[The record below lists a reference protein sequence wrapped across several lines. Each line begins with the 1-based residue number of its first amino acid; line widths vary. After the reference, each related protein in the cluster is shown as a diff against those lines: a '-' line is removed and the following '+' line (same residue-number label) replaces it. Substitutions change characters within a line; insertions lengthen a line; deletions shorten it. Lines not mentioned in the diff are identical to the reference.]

1 MAFIPYAV
9 DVPANGLLVEFAVG
23 NISDIEWSPSSFDD
37 VKIPE
42 KQKKPIWALTDTYL
56 KREAGDGFADLV
68 QGKGRGVNFLL

>member
-1 MAFIPYAV
+1 M
-9 DVPANGLLVEFAVG
+9 G

-56 KREAGDGFADLV
+56 KREPGDGFADLV
-68 QGKGRGVNFLL
+68 RGKGRRVNFLL